1 MSIVQLPTSAVIAS
15 PHRNRP
21 EVGPLANLLSALMSS
36 HANGLP
42 YDLVSPVMQSC
53 LAMAS
58 AHPFDINER
67 VPYVRGA
74 TATDFSLLE
83 SVLNL
88 TNFNVCAHVYR
99 PWPSSIDG
107 FGPHLLE
114 QPGSAPHRPL
124 QVDTEWVAAVLVA
137 MGANPWSPDPAGDLP
152 RPVQM
157 AAENGMAGL
166 VDRFLACPGSWSAQA
181 IADAAFLNP
190 QGQGRSGWV
199 VLTERSERSAALEVL
214 LKNGARLTHE
224 PTTVELLSAA
234 CPEAVETLAPYL
246 QPLSA
251 AGRKKLE
258 SAWRARAQSHGLNAE
273 GLGRMS
279 AALWGGDAAE
289 QLSAAAVAIAQD
301 LAVAWG
307 SSANGS
313 SSRAYD
319 FGGNQ
324 GIEAL
329 VSQGKV
335 KTGPMAG
342 QWSRLASMAFSRV
355 RQASSSGALGW
366 SVENMMFRKFE
377 QGTGWVAADSSQPPY
392 KGALAPAL
400 GFDWRPGIAIDSLV
414 MLALLGQQPEAST
427 DHDIQAFSNATGIA
441 DLKAWAREHVAGAV
455 EVTKL
460 ACSGNATTAAQRMLY
475 VWHALMERTLK
486 AKVLDELSPQH
497 RFDLLYAV
505 TGKFKASD
513 PWSTHTGAL
522 AGNQGPV
529 EKFQALVGALFPN
542 LPSCQ
547 TLLRQDP
554 EGLEF
559 RVALMVEL
567 ACSRSSE
574 KHEALLKDL
583 ALESARLPEEVFGLL
598 ETWAKAATHLTSEA
612 SSRCQTMIQGWRLD
626 RRLSPAEAS
635 PSARSRPRF

>member
-1 MSIVQLPTSAVIAS
+1 MSTVQLPTSAVTAS

-58 AHPFDINER
+58 AHPFDIDER
-67 VPYVRGA
+67 VPYVRGS
-74 TATDFSLLE
+74 TETDFSLLE
-83 SVLNL
+83 SVLRL
-88 TNFNVCAHVYR
+88 TNFNACAHAYR
-99 PWPSSIDG
+99 PWPATIDG

-124 QVDTEWVAAVLVA
+124 QVDTEWVAAALVA
-137 MGANPWSPDPAGDLP
+137 MGANPWPNAQADELP
-152 RPVQM
+152 GPLKV

-166 VDRFLACPGSWSAQA
+166 LERFLACPGSWSAQA
-181 IADAAFLNP
+181 IADAAFPSP
-190 QGQGRSGWV
+190 QGPSGWA
-199 VLTERSERSAALEVL
+199 VLTERSERSAALKVL

-258 SAWRARAQSHGLNAE
+258 GAWRARAQSHGLNAE

-289 QLSAAAVAIAQD
+289 QLSTTAVAIAQD

-307 SSANGS
+307 RRANGS

-319 FGGNQ
+319 FGGDQ

-377 QGTGWVAADSSQPPY
+377 QGTGWSVADSTESPY

-400 GFDWRPGIAIDSLV
+400 GFDWRPGVAIDSIV
-414 MLALLGQQPEAST
+414 MLALLGQEPERST
-427 DHDIQAFSNATGIA
+427 DHDIQAFSSATGIA
-441 DLKAWAREHVAGAV
+441 DLKAWAKEHVAGAV
-455 EVTKL
+455 EMTKI
-460 ACSGNATTAAQRMLY
+460 ACSGNATTAAQRMLC
-475 VWHALMERTLK
+475 VWHALLERTNK
-486 AKVLDELSPQH
+486 AKILDALSPQH

-513 PWSTHTGAL
+513 PWSPTTGAM
-522 AGNQGPV
+522 AGRQGPV

-547 TLLRQDP
+547 TLLQQDP
-554 EGLEF
+554 EGLDF
-559 RVALMVEL
+559 RVALMMEL

-583 ALESARLPEEVFGLL
+583 ALENARLPEEVFGLL
-598 ETWAKAATHLTSEA
+598 ETWAKSVTSLNNEGSA
-612 SSRCQTMIQGWRLD
+612 RCQTMIQGWRLD
-626 RRLSPAEAS
+626 RKLSPTEAS
-635 PSARSRPRF
+635 PSTRRPRF